1 MRMLTG
7 HPAPGGTVR
16 TAQAADA
23 DALARLCAAHAAYER
38 MAYSADGHAHRLAQ
52 ALEAGRLFAWLGC
65 LGGQPV
71 GYASATLDYSTLA
84 ARPFLHLDCLYLEPA
99 ARGRGLGGDL
109 LEAARRHA
117 RAQGCEALQWQT
129 PVWNEGAIR
138 FYDRLGATRLAK
150 QRYTLACA

>member
-38 MAYSADGHAHRLAQ
+38 MAYSADGHA
-52 ALEAGRLFAWLGC
+52 
-65 LGGQPV
+65 
-71 GYASATLDYSTLA
+71 
-84 ARPFLHLDCLYLEPA
+84 
-99 ARGRGLGGDL
+99 
-109 LEAARRHA
+109 